1 MKTGDKKM
9 KLKTIKR
16 IAFPLLLVA
25 VFFAT
30 VLTLSACNTKEK
42 PQRLELEGQREVFF
56 VGDTFETGV
65 DFAVYA
71 VYKDGTRERI
81 TQGYTVKQ
89 ESGMDMLSAGDY
101 VITVEY
107 EGLKAVYSV
116 SVNEPTDEIT
126 KLTIDTSSAKT
137 SFMLGDT
144 LSLEG
149 LRVTAQYKTS
159 NGKTLEVTYGEDG
172 LKKFDLTVTDPS
184 GATQTTQKSV
194 FEQFGTHTVTLS
206 YNGISAS
213 YSVAVEN
220 VNLSSVK
227 SAIYVAKYGAQFVN
241 EGKMSIT
248 NTVKTAI
255 TSDYVYAFGKNYTFI
270 GEGIVSKDAE
280 GKPTG
285 YGSEYHLSLD
295 PLTGKLVAVTMVGGE
310 IIPSTLYVPSTMNGV
325 PIDLWWH
332 DTTSYGIE
340 AAIENL
346 YSIIANEDAVDCV
359 EIADEATRTYK
370 FSYGYLMH
378 RITGVSG
385 RAYKGQIVL
394 NGDSLQLNDG
404 RDSFSMSRVGSGDG
418 LIGTWEGKNDKGQT
432 WRLVIRDDDTLD
444 YTCGDEKYENLSY
457 KETGG
462 IYLFEYGEDSD
473 DYYFVNEV
481 EFTMNGEYSIVSASF
496 TQKHYT
502 DGFSAGADG
511 VVRPDGT
518 AGVASTIRLE
528 MTQSVGE
535 RTATNPHAG
544 SDLLLTDFDLI
555 CDDELIEENTVIRGL
570 AGDMLSIKIT
580 NLQPGTAS
588 LAFDV
593 LSFSDGVG
601 TPSSTIFTCNGYA
614 VYRQDDVIRLTLSN
628 GGDWTLVISSENV
641 TKRIKLH
648 VVGRAPEKLTTEVYR
663 DALNS
668 FAETD
673 KASPM
678 VGVPVYF
685 RAVPNQYANGA
696 YTAELLTKTGDATI
710 ELTQVDGVECWKF
723 VSDTVGSYEI
733 RMTSTQDETVS
744 CILTV
749 TVTDV
754 PDYADLLTGTYQTTD
769 GAGNAYTVK
778 FERDSGANVGGTV
791 TVEYTPK
798 GGEKQTQTMRFC
810 VSEGDIEPKLE
821 SLSGTNL
828 GVAFKV
834 DAAGR
839 LKLEDRY
846 GNLLTLTR
854 VS

>member
-1 MKTGDKKM
+1 M

-25 VFFAT
+25 AFFAT

-81 TQGYTVKQ
+81 TQGYTVKL

-126 KLTIDTSSAKT
+126 KLTIHTSSAKT

-184 GATQTTQKSV
+184 GAIQKNV
-194 FEQFGTHTVTLS
+194 FEQFGTHTITLS
-206 YNGISAS
+206 SNGISAS
-213 YSVAVEN
+213 YTVTVEN
-220 VNLSSVK
+220 VNLSSVG

-270 GEGIVSKDAE
+270 GEGIVSKDEE

-295 PLTGKLVAVTMVGGE
+295 PLTGKLVAVTMAGGE
-310 IIPSTLYVPSTMNGV
+310 IIPSTVYVPSAMNGV

-346 YSIIANEDAVDCV
+346 YSMIANGDAVDCV
-359 EIADEATRTYK
+359 ETADEAARTYK

-394 NGDSLQLNDG
+394 GADSLQLNDG
-404 RDSFSMSRVGSGDG
+404 RDSFSMNRVGSGDG

-444 YTCGDEKYENLSY
+444 YTCGDEKYENLPY

-518 AGVASTIRLE
+518 ADVASMIHLE

-535 RTATNPHAG
+535 RTATNPHTG

-555 CDDELIEENTVIRGL
+555 CDDELIEEDTVIRGL
-570 AGDMLSIKIT
+570 AGDMLTIRID
-580 NLQPGTAS
+580 NLRPDTAS
-588 LAFDV
+588 LTYDALF
-593 LSFSDGVG
+593 FSDGVG
-601 TPSSTIFTCNGYA
+601 APSSTIFTCNGFA
-614 VYRQDDVIRLTLSN
+614 VYRQDNVIHLALSN

-696 YTAELLTKTGDATI
+696 YTAELITQTGNATI
-710 ELTQVDGVECWKF
+710 ESTQINGMECWKF

-733 RMTSTQDETVS
+733 RLTSTQDETIS
-744 CILTV
+744 CTLTV
-749 TVTDV
+749 TVADV
-754 PDYADLLTGTYQTTD
+754 PDYAQLLEGTYQAVD
-769 GAGNAYTVK
+769 GAGGAYTVT
-778 FERDSGANVGGTV
+778 FEQNGTANVSGTV
-791 TVEYTPK
+791 TVEYKPK
-798 GGEKQTQTMRFC
+798 GGEKQTQTMRFS
-810 VSEGDIEPKLE
+810 VSEGATEPKLE
-821 SLSGTNL
+821 SVAGENL